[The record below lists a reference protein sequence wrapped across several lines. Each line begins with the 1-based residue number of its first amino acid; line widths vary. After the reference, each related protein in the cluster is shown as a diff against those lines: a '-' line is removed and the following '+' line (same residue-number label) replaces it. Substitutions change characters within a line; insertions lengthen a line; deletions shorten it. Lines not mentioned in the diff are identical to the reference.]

1 MASSILRFH
10 SLTARLLKDAF
21 LKDGFRQ
28 NFFSK
33 IFVLERILL
42 KEFFDL
48 ILREE
53 YRVKGTD
60 GKFQDTNDSSVDVKI
75 EHRSDFKGY
84 PEGWRNE

>member
-48 ILREE
+48 ILREVLDE
-53 YRVKGTD
+53 SFESFVHLFDHFLINHPFG
-60 GKFQDTNDSSVDVKI
+60 FLILTNCTHEISFDA
-75 EHRSDFKGY
+75 
-84 PEGWRNE
+84 